1 MDTISRSARFLP
13 CVVAGLA
20 GLMAAAP
27 ARSATITV
35 NSLADNVAPFD
46 GFCTLKEAVKA
57 ANADAVLD
65 STCGPGSGADTIE
78 IAVAGTIVLNDPL
91 DEITDDTV
99 VRGLGVAQSVLDG
112 SGGQRLL
119 AVDGSGT
126 SLTVERLTL
135 RNGYDGFGGAVWVGP
150 GEVLVIQDAVIENCE
165 SSFGGAV
172 FSEPESSVTIRRT
185 TLRNNEAHVGGAL
198 HLEGTVLVI
207 EDSTLT
213 GNVATWG
220 DGGDGKGG
228 AFYGWNGTT
237 FQIRRSTFTA
247 NSTDGDGGAIALW
260 FQASGFLNSTTI
272 ANNTADSDAD
282 EWGDGGG
289 IWLELTSSVDLRNS
303 VVAADRDLSGT
314 TVHPDFS
321 LTADGSSV
329 TTTRY
334 NFIGSNETVSVAF
347 PLAASPTV
355 SNGNADYVGDNAS
368 PLLPRLAKLAANG
381 GPTET
386 RLPLPGSP
394 LVDRG
399 MCPLA
404 AGDQRGYGSAT
415 SSFRPVDDL
424 AVTPPLGF
432 APDNCDIGAVE
443 RLAVP

>member
-1 MDTISRSARFLP
+1 MYTMNRSARLLP
-13 CVVAGLA
+13 CVVAGVA
-20 GLMAAAP
+20 GLLAAAP
-27 ARSATITV
+27 ARAATITV
-35 NSLADNVAPFD
+35 NSLADNLAPFD

-57 ANADAVLD
+57 ANADAVVD
-65 STCGPGSGADTIE
+65 STCGAGAGADTIE

-91 DEITDDTV
+91 DEISDDTV
-99 VRGLGVAQSVLDG
+99 VRGLGVTQSVLDG
-112 SGGQRLL
+112 AGGQRLL
-119 AVDGSGT
+119 SVDGSGT

-135 RNGYDGFGGAVWVGP
+135 RNGNDGFGGALWVGP
-150 GEVLVIQDAVIENCE
+150 GEVLVIQDAVVENCE

-198 HLEGTVLVI
+198 HLEGTTLVI

-220 DGGDGKGG
+220 ENGDGQGG
-228 AFYGWNGTT
+228 ALYGWNGTT

-260 FQASGFLNSTTI
+260 FQATGSLNSTTI
-272 ANNTADSDAD
+272 ASNTADSDAD
-282 EWGDGGG
+282 DSGDGGG
-289 IWLELTSSVDLRNS
+289 IWLEFTSSVDLRNT
-303 VVAADRDLSGT
+303 VVAAGQDLSSVD
-314 TVHPDFS
+314 VHPDFS
-321 LTADGSSV
+321 LTPDGSSV
-329 TTTRY
+329 STTRY
-334 NFIGSNETVSVAF
+334 NFIGSNETVSVTF

-355 SNGNADYVGDNAS
+355 SNGNADYVGDNAN

-381 GPTET
+381 GPTDT

-394 LVDRG
+394 LIDRG
-399 MCPLA
+399 MCSIA
-404 AGDQRGYGSAT
+404 TGDQRGYGSAI
-415 SSFRPVDDL
+415 SPFRPVDDP
-424 AVTPPLGF
+424 AVTPPAGF